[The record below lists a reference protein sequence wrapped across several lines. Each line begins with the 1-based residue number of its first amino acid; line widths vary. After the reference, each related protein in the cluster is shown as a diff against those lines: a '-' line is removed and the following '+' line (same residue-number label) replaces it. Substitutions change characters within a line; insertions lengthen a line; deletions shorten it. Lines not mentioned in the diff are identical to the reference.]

1 MYRWMRDGVKSPCRR
16 GLWLAAL
23 AILGYLW
30 LPVLHAY
37 HGDPQAGLVAPDLH
51 GELCL
56 AGDLNDPGAGP
67 ESHGPA
73 DHRVMSCECL
83 TCKVMQ
89 AGSLSSVSL
98 TGEPAAEMLP
108 HPPSR
113 LGIVHPSRPFTRP
126 PLRAPPRG

>member
-1 MYRWMRDGVKSPCRR
+1 MRDGVKSPCRR

-30 LPVLHAY
+30 LPVLHAH
-37 HGDPQAGLVAPDLH
+37 HGDPQGGLIPPDLH

-56 AGDLNDPGAGP
+56 AGDLNDAGAGP

-73 DHRVMSCECL
+73 DHRVMNCECL

-89 AGSLSSVSL
+89 AGPLSSVSFMGVPEADEFL
-98 TGEPAAEMLP
+98 L
-108 HPPSR
+108 PPSR
-113 LGIVHPSRPFTRP
+113 LGTTRPSRPFTRP
-126 PLRAPPRG
+126 PPRAPPLG